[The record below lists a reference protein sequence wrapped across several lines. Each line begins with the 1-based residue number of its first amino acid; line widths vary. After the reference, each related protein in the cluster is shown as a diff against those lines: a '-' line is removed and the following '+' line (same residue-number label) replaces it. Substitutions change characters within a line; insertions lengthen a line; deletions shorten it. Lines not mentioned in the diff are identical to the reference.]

1 LIEQSVR
8 TAMRDDLA
16 TYDML
21 SPGDAYKLDWDHGVS
36 PRGRAVAKI
45 YLKHG
50 LHKLKA
56 AASRTTQLVC
66 RLAAHQSAP
75 TQDEP
80 STRP

>member
-1 LIEQSVR
+1 
-8 TAMRDDLA
+8 
-16 TYDML
+16 ML
-21 SPGDAYKLDWDHGVS
+21 SPGDAYKLDWADGSVEVLDRARGIS
-36 PRGRAVAKI
+36 PRGRAFAKI